1 MVFFFCPRQGI
12 EFGESLAVLNSVYVL
27 CSQNKV
33 VKLKALS

>member
-1 MVFFFCPRQGI
+1 MVFFFCARQGI
-12 EFGESLAVLNSVYVL
+12 EFGESLAVLNSVHVL